1 MRRPGPWKKVW
12 YQDGFGP
19 HLNGIKSMNNHKINP
34 GEERMHRFIWIRKLP
49 RLGVAILQTMAF
61 FFIMSVA
68 SPAWAADPIKVGFSM
83 GMTGA
88 NGPNGKQL
96 LIALEIWRD
105 DVNEKGGLLGRP
117 VELVYYDDQ
126 TSPANEPS
134 IYKKLIDVDKVD
146 LLIGPYGTN
155 QIAAA
160 LPVLQSANRTTIG
173 ILGLAA
179 NGQAHYANYFSMIP
193 YGQDPAREFSRG
205 FFELAKAQNP
215 KPKTVAIVGVDAEFG
230 KTSTDGARANAKAAG
245 FTIIYDQ
252 LYPPP
257 MTDLSPIVRA
267 IKATNPD
274 IVFAASYPPDTVA
287 FVRAVNEV
295 GLSPSIMGGTLIG
308 MLATPL
314 KVSMGPLMNGYVN
327 NAEVFMPVPTMMSFP
342 GVQDVLAKY
351 RERAKGQ
358 GVDPFGYNF
367 VPFGYATGQV
377 LAAAV
382 AGTKSLDHKQ
392 LADYMRGHSF
402 STVVGDVAFGTDGEW
417 VKPRSLVSQWRG
429 LTGNDLGQ
437 LTDPKNWALVWPP
450 EYKTDEFIYPY
461 SAAKK

>member
-1 MRRPGPWKKVW
+1 MHGFFWLHKLRRF
-12 YQDGFGP
+12 GF
-19 HLNGIKSMNNHKINP
+19 
-34 GEERMHRFIWIRKLP
+34 
-49 RLGVAILQTMAF
+49 AILQTTALVF
-61 FFIMSVA
+61 FCAVTN
-68 SPAWAADPIKVGFSM
+68 PAWAADPIKVGFSM
-83 GMTGA
+83 GMTGP

-96 LIALEIWRD
+96 LVALEIWRD
-105 DVNEKGGLLGRP
+105 DVNAKGGLLGRP

-134 IYKKLIDVDKVD
+134 IYTKLIDVDKVD

-160 LPVLQSANRTTIG
+160 LPVLQSRNRTTIG

-179 NGQAHYANYFSMIP
+179 NSQAHYKNYFSMIP

-215 KPKTVAIVGVDAEFG
+215 KPKTVAIVGADAEFG

-245 FTIIYDQ
+245 FTVVYDQ
-252 LYPPP
+252 LYPPA
-257 MTDLSPIVRA
+257 MTDLSPMVRA

-274 IVFAASYPPDTVA
+274 IVFTAAYPPDTVA
-287 FVRAVNEV
+287 FVRAANEV
-295 GLSPSIMGGTLIG
+295 GLAPSIMGGTLIG

-314 KVSMGPLMNGYVN
+314 KVLMGPLMNGYIN
-327 NAEVFMPVPTMMSFP
+327 NAEVFMPVPTMNFP
-342 GVQDVLAKY
+342 GVQDVLKKY
-351 RERAKGQ
+351 QERAQGQ
-358 GVDPFGYNF
+358 GIDPFGYNF

-382 AGTKSLDHKQ
+382 AATKSLDHKN
-392 LADYMRGHSF
+392 LADYMRSHSF
-402 STVVGDVAFGTDGEW
+402 STVVGDVAFGADGEW
-417 VKPRSLVSQWRG
+417 QKPRSLVSQWRK

-437 LTDPKNWALVWPP
+437 LTDPEKWALVWPP
-450 EYKTDEFIYPY
+450 EHKTGEFIYPY
-461 SAAKK
+461 SAAK

>member
-1 MRRPGPWKKVW
+1 
-12 YQDGFGP
+12 
-19 HLNGIKSMNNHKINP
+19 
-34 GEERMHRFIWIRKLP
+34 MHRSIWVRKL
-49 RLGVAILQTMAF
+49 RQLGAAILQMAAL
-61 FFIMSVA
+61 ILIWTVA
-68 SPAWAADPIKVGFSM
+68 SPAWATDPIKVGFSL

-96 LIALEIWRD
+96 LVALEIWRD
-105 DVNEKGGLLGRP
+105 DVNAKGGLLGRP
-117 VELVYYDDQ
+117 VELIYYDDQ

-134 IYKKLIDVDKVD
+134 IYTKLLEVDKVD

-160 LPVLQSANRTTIG
+160 LPVLQSRNRTTIG

-179 NGQAHYANYFSMIP
+179 NGQAHYKNYFSMIP
-193 YGQDPAREFSRG
+193 FGQDPAREFSRG

-245 FTIIYDQ
+245 FTIVYDQ

-257 MTDLSPIVRA
+257 MTDLSPIARA

-274 IVFAASYPPDTVA
+274 IVFAAAYPPDTVA
-287 FVRAVNEV
+287 FVRAANEA

-314 KVSMGPLMNGYVN
+314 KILMGPLMNGYIN
-327 NAEVFMPVPTMMSFP
+327 NAEVFMPVSTMNFP
-342 GVQDVLAKY
+342 GVQDVLKKY
-351 RERAKGQ
+351 QERAKGQ
-358 GVDPFGYNF
+358 GIDPFGYNF
-367 VPFGYATGQV
+367 APFGYATGQV
-377 LAAAV
+377 LASAV
-382 AGTKSLDHKQ
+382 TATKSLDHGK
-392 LADYMRGHSF
+392 LADYMRSHSF
-402 STVVGDVAFGTDGEW
+402 ATVVGDVAFGTDGEW

-437 LTDPKNWALVWPP
+437 LNDPKNWAVVWPP
-450 EYKTDEFIYPY
+450 EHKTAEFIYPY

>member
-1 MRRPGPWKKVW
+1 MHGFVWLHKLRRF
-12 YQDGFGP
+12 GF
-19 HLNGIKSMNNHKINP
+19 
-34 GEERMHRFIWIRKLP
+34 
-49 RLGVAILQTMAF
+49 AILQTITLVF
-61 FFIMSVA
+61 FWAVT
-68 SPAWAADPIKVGFSM
+68 SPAWTADPIKVGFSM

-96 LIALEIWRD
+96 QVALEIWRD
-105 DVNEKGGLLGRP
+105 DVNAKGGLLGRP

-134 IYKKLIDVDKVD
+134 IYSKLIDVDKVD

-160 LPVLQSANRTTIG
+160 LPVLQSHNRITVG

-179 NGQAHYANYFSMIP
+179 NSQAHYKNYFSMIP
-193 YGQDPAREFSRG
+193 YGQNPAHEFSRG
-205 FFELAKAQNP
+205 FFELATAQNP

-245 FTIIYDQ
+245 LTIVYDQ

-257 MTDLSPIVRA
+257 MTDLAPIVRA

-274 IVFAASYPPDTVA
+274 IVFVAAYPPDSVA
-287 FVRAVNEV
+287 FVRAADEV
-295 GLSPSIMGGTLIG
+295 GLSPNMMGGTLVG
-308 MLATPL
+308 LLATPL
-314 KVSMGPLMNGYVN
+314 KVLMGPLMNGYVN
-327 NAEVFMPVPTMMSFP
+327 NAEVFMPIPTMMNFP
-342 GVQDVLAKY
+342 GVQDVLNKY
-351 RERAKGQ
+351 QERAKGQ
-358 GVDPFGYNF
+358 GIDPFGYNF
-367 VPFGYATGQV
+367 VPYGYATGQV
-377 LAAAV
+377 LAQAV
-382 AGTKSLDHKQ
+382 AATKSLDHNQ

-402 STVVGDVAFGTDGEW
+402 STVVGNVAFGTDGEW
-417 VKPRSLVSQWRG
+417 VKPRALVSQWRG

-437 LTDPKNWALVWPP
+437 LTDPKKWVLVWPP
-450 EYKTDEFIYPY
+450 EYKTGEFIYPY

>member
-1 MRRPGPWKKVW
+1 
-12 YQDGFGP
+12 
-19 HLNGIKSMNNHKINP
+19 
-34 GEERMHRFIWIRKLP
+34 MHRFMWLHKL
-49 RLGVAILQTMAF
+49 RRFGFAILQTTALVF
-61 FFIMSVA
+61 FYTVT

-96 LIALEIWRD
+96 LVALEIWRD
-105 DVNEKGGLLGRP
+105 DVNAKGGLLGRP

-134 IYKKLIDVDKVD
+134 IYTKLIDVDKVD

-160 LPVLQSANRTTIG
+160 LPVLQSHNSTTIG

-179 NGQAHYANYFSMIP
+179 NSQAHYKNYFSMIP

-215 KPKTVAIVGVDAEFG
+215 KQKTVAIVGVDAEFG
-230 KTSTDGARANAKAAG
+230 KTSTDGARANAKTAG
-245 FTIIYDQ
+245 FTIVYDQ

-274 IVFAASYPPDTVA
+274 IVFVAAYPPDSVA
-287 FVRAVNEV
+287 FVRAANEA
-295 GLSPSIMGGTLIG
+295 GLSPNIMGGTLIG
-308 MLATPL
+308 LLATPL
-314 KVSMGPLMNGYVN
+314 KVMMGPLMNGYIN
-327 NAEVFMPVPTMMSFP
+327 NAEVFMPVPTMMNFP
-342 GVQDVLAKY
+342 GVQDVLKKY
-351 RERAKGQ
+351 QERAKGQ
-358 GVDPFGYNF
+358 GIDPFGYNF
-367 VPFGYATGQV
+367 VPYGYATAQV
-377 LAAAV
+377 LASAV
-382 AGTKSLDHKQ
+382 AATKSLDHKK
-392 LADYMRGHSF
+392 LADYMRSHSF
-402 STVVGDVAFGTDGEW
+402 ATVVGDVAFGEDGEW
-417 VKPRSLVSQWRG
+417 VKPRALVSQWRG

-437 LTDPKNWALVWPP
+437 LTDPNKWVLVWPP
-450 EYKTDEFIYPY
+450 EHKTGEFIYPY

>member
-1 MRRPGPWKKVW
+1 MHGFFWLHKLRRF
-12 YQDGFGP
+12 GF
-19 HLNGIKSMNNHKINP
+19 
-34 GEERMHRFIWIRKLP
+34 
-49 RLGVAILQTMAF
+49 AILQTTALVF
-61 FFIMSVA
+61 FYAVTN
-68 SPAWAADPIKVGFSM
+68 PAWAADPIKVGFSM
-83 GMTGA
+83 GMTGP

-96 LIALEIWRD
+96 LVALEIWRD
-105 DVNEKGGLLGRP
+105 DVNAKGGLLGRP

-134 IYKKLIDVDKVD
+134 IYTKLIDVDKVD

-160 LPVLQSANRTTIG
+160 LPVLQSRNRTTIG

-179 NGQAHYANYFSMIP
+179 NSQAHYKNYFSMIP

-215 KPKTVAIVGVDAEFG
+215 TPKTVAIVGADAEFG

-245 FTIIYDQ
+245 FTVVYDQ
-252 LYPPP
+252 LYPPA
-257 MTDLSPIVRA
+257 MTDLSPMVRA

-274 IVFAASYPPDTVA
+274 IVFTAAYPPDTVA
-287 FVRAVNEV
+287 FVRAANEV
-295 GLSPSIMGGTLIG
+295 GLAPSIMGGTLIG

-314 KVSMGPLMNGYVN
+314 KVLMGPLMNGYIN
-327 NAEVFMPVPTMMSFP
+327 NAEVFMPVPTMNFP
-342 GVQDVLAKY
+342 GVQDVLKKY
-351 RERAKGQ
+351 QERAKGQ
-358 GVDPFGYNF
+358 GIDPFGYNF

-382 AGTKSLDHKQ
+382 AATKSLDHKN
-392 LADYMRGHSF
+392 LADYMRSHSF
-402 STVVGDVAFGTDGEW
+402 STVVGDVAFGADGEW
-417 VKPRSLVSQWRG
+417 QKPRSLVSQWRK

-437 LTDPKNWALVWPP
+437 LTDPEKWALVWPP
-450 EYKTDEFIYPY
+450 EHKTGEFIYPY
-461 SAAKK
+461 SAAK